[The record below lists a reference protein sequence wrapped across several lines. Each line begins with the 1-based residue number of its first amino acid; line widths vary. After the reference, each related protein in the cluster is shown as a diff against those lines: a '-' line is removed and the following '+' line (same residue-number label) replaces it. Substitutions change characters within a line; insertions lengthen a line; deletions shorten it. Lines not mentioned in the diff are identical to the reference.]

1 MWVLRRTGLALH
13 TNASA
18 AHPLPHLNTSPRLPS
33 PSFSHSYYT
42 SSSTQSWHC
51 AAPHGPFAFCL
62 SLTKWDERHFSG
74 GETMLLQPNVL
85 ATDEVRCG
93 NSLTLV

>member
-1 MWVLRRTGLALH
+1 M
-13 TNASA
+13 S
-18 AHPLPHLNTSPRLPS
+18 S
-33 PSFSHSYYT
+33 PSFPHSYYT

-85 ATDEVRCG
+85 ATDEVRWVIICDAHASVLSPKHAG
-93 NSLTLV
+93 LLSTSFRQRNPHNGCWLQ